1 MSDAFGSQVAN
12 VKGLLL
18 AAVVLLL
25 SGCAATRPVTL
36 SYPPA
41 DEGDV
46 VPEPAAEQDASSAT
60 SLVLEVFDARTE
72 KSRLAVAGGW
82 LNPDAVKYVA
92 KNDVQAWVRDAFESE
107 LPKAGVSVTT
117 QQALDGDALLP
128 HLTVDIQ
135 RLDCNL
141 GWAYDADVWLQVT
154 LEHPGEAPLVRRYQG
169 RGSAGL
175 NLAATTSAVGES
187 LALALQDAIRQMRA
201 EVDMARRL

>member
-1 MSDAFGSQVAN
+1 M
-12 VKGLLL
+12 
-18 AAVVLLL
+18 VLLL
-25 SGCAATRPVTL
+25 TGCAATRPVTL

-41 DEGDV
+41 DEQDV
-46 VPEPAAEQDASSAT
+46 VPERVAEQGAPSAT

-72 KSRLAVAGGW
+72 KSHLAATGDW

-92 KNDVQAWVRDAFESE
+92 KNDVQAWVREAFELE
-107 LPKAGVSVTT
+107 LSKASVSVTT
-117 QQALDGDALLP
+117 PEALDRGAPLR

-154 LEHPGEAPLVRRYQG
+154 LERPGEAPVVRQYQG

-175 NLAATTSAVGES
+175 NLAGTTGAVGKS
-187 LALALQDAIRQMRA
+187 LALALRDAIGQMRA
-201 EVDMARRL
+201 ELDMARRL